1 MAWKRARSTISAEPN
16 LTPILDMVFQLI
28 TFFMLVISFKTA
40 AMDPG
45 IRLPV
50 AGSARPKTSETE
62 RNFAVLNID
71 ASGRLRVYGEAH
83 DLESYLAMEAVALR
97 ETAKAAT
104 SAATQADMSLAAV
117 IRADRATPFTELN
130 RVLAACKKHGFR
142 NVTFKILD
150 AEPQ

>member
-1 MAWKRARSTISAEPN
+1 MASKRARSAISAEPN

-71 ASGRLRVYGEAH
+71 ASGNLRVYGEEH
-83 DLESYLAMEAVALR
+83 DLENYLAMEAVALR
-97 ETAKAAT
+97 KTAAAAT
-104 SAATQADMSLAAV
+104 SAATQAELSLAAV
-117 IRADRATPFTELN
+117 
-130 RVLAACKKHGFR
+130 
-142 NVTFKILD
+142 
-150 AEPQ
+150 